1 MILRAAF
8 LAATAALAALA
19 SAACHDTS
27 VSSCFDPGVAGYEFN
42 PPGDTN
48 GVFHWPASY
57 LPVRV
62 YAEPV
67 AQLQQNA
74 DSAMRLWVNA
84 FRCRELSM
92 QRVADSTTA
101 DIVIR
106 NPVALPAPAAALRF
120 AADSVGACTGRTDVS
135 IDAQNR
141 IERPIRS
148 YVAPQNLDTAAVSAC
163 YHFVVAH
170 ELGHALGLFQH
181 SSDPGDLMYPVP
193 RRRALSAADRFTIQ
207 ILYNTPPTM
216 APTPR

>member
-1 MILRAAF
+1 MKTAAAGIA
-8 LAATAALAALA
+8 LALALAAA
-19 SAACHDTS
+19 AACNDTS
-27 VSSCFDPGVAGYEFN
+27 VSSCFEPNVAAYEFN

-48 GVFHWPASY
+48 DVFHWPASY

-67 AQLQQNA
+67 GRLQDNA

-92 QRVADSTTA
+92 LRVADSTAA
-101 DIVIR
+101 DIVLR
-106 NPVALPAPAAALRF
+106 NPVALPAPAAGLHF